1 MRRPMSRN
9 DGRPGGTG
17 GRAGAVWVLLPTYE
31 ERENLALI
39 VPRIR
44 GALPDATVLVVD
56 DGSPDGTGQ
65 LADEMAARDPHVHVL
80 HRAAKE
86 GLARAYAAGF
96 AAALD
101 GGAEFVVQMDADG
114 SHDPA
119 TLPAFL
125 DALAEGADLVLGSR
139 YVRGGG
145 TVDWPFQRRLVSRG
159 GNLYAQ
165 AVLWLPYRDLTGGF
179 KAWRADLL
187 RRVEPA
193 TVRSTG
199 YVFQIELTWR
209 AHRAGAR
216 VREVPITFVERRLGR
231 SKMSGAI
238 FVEAF
243 RQVLRLRLTMR
254 R

>member
-1 MRRPMSRN
+1 MSRPAQPHLP
-9 DGRPGGTG
+9 RPP
-17 GRAGAVWVLLPTYE
+17 GATWIILPTYD
-31 ERENLALI
+31 ERETLGLI

-44 GALPDATVLVVD
+44 AALPEATLLIVD
-56 DGSPDGTGQ
+56 DDSPDGTGE
-65 LADEMAARDPHVHVL
+65 LADEMAARDPGVRVL
-80 HRAAKE
+80 HRSAKD

-96 AAALD
+96 AAAFEA
-101 GGAEFVVQMDADG
+101 GAGVVVQMDADG

-119 TLPAFL
+119 VLPAFMA
-125 DALAEGADLVLGSR
+125 ALAEGADLVLGSR
-139 YVRGGG
+139 Y
-145 TVDWPFQRRLVSRG
+145 LRG

-187 RRVEPA
+187 RKVEPA
-193 TVRSTG
+193 TVSSTG

-216 VREVPITFVERRLGR
+216 IREVPITFVERRFGK

-238 FVEAF
+238 FLEAF
-243 RQVLRLRLTMR
+243 RQVLLPRLTMR

>member
-1 MRRPMSRN
+1 MVGPLAIGS
-9 DGRPGGTG
+9 
-17 GRAGAVWVLLPTYE
+17 VWVLVPTYN
-31 ERENLALI
+31 ERENLALV

-44 GALPDATVLVVD
+44 QSLPEATILVID
-56 DGSPDGTGQ
+56 DGSPDGTGE
-65 LADEMAARDPHVHVL
+65 LADAMARTDARVRVL
-80 HRAAKE
+80 HRTAKE

-96 AAALD
+96 ARAIED
-101 GGAEFVVQMDADG
+101 GAEVVIQMDADG

-119 TLPAFL
+119 VLPRLLEAI
-125 DALAEGADLVLGSR
+125 DAGADLVLGSR

-145 TVDWPFQRRLVSRG
+145 AVDWPLLRRLVSLG

-187 RRVEPA
+187 KAVDPQ
-193 TVRSTG
+193 TVVASG

-216 VREVPITFVERRLGR
+216 IRELPITFVERRFGE
-231 SKMSGAI
+231 SKMSGSI
-238 FVEAF
+238 FLEAA
-243 RQVLRLRLTMR
+243 REVLRMRLARWRAPARWRSQTTA
-254 R
+254 